1 MYTNRAVKP
10 HIFLDICEIVHKVC
24 KRKPGENAVGGFGLK
39 LSEVQRLL
47 GATLIWGEHCL
58 EREVATACGAD
69 LMSDVLA
76 FTKDGALLL
85 TGLINPQV
93 VRTADVGG
101 LSAIVF
107 VRGKAPSPEAAAMA
121 CELDIPLFSTPHTL
135 FQACGIL
142 YANGLAPCPPLA
154 GKSLEE

>member
-1 MYTNRAVKP
+1 M
-10 HIFLDICEIVHKVC
+10 
-24 KRKPGENAVGGFGLK
+24 GGRSLK
-39 LSEVQRLL
+39 LYEVQRVL
-47 GATLIWGEHCL
+47 GASQICGHHSL

-85 TGLINPQV
+85 TGLTNPQV

-107 VRGKAPSPEAAAMA
+107 VRGKIPSQEATEMA
-121 CELDIPLFSTPHTL
+121 RELDIPLFSTPHTL
-135 FQACGIL
+135 FEACGL
-142 YANGLAPCPPLA
+142 LFANGLKPCPPLV
-154 GKSLEE
+154 GKAVEN

>member
-1 MYTNRAVKP
+1 M
-10 HIFLDICEIVHKVC
+10 
-24 KRKPGENAVGGFGLK
+24 GGSGLK
-39 LSEVQRLL
+39 LFEIQQLL
-47 GATLIWGEHCL
+47 GASQIWGQHCL
-58 EREVATACGAD
+58 DREGATACGAD

-107 VRGKAPSPEAAAMA
+107 VRGKSPSPEAAAMA
-121 CELDIPLFSTPHTL
+121 RELDIPLFSTPHTL

-142 YANGLAPCPPLA
+142 YAQGLAPCPPLA

>member
-1 MYTNRAVKP
+1 MKLYEMQQLISATQ
-10 HIFLDICEIVHKVC
+10 LY
-24 KRKPGENAVGGFGLK
+24 GENWKEL
-39 LSEVQRLL
+39 EVFT
-47 GATLIWGEHCL
+47 G
-58 EREVATACGAD
+58 CGAD

-107 VRGKAPSPEAAAMA
+107 VRGKTPSDEAEVMA
-121 CELDIPLFSTPHTL
+121 RELDIPLFSTPHTL

-142 YANGLAPCPPLA
+142 YSHGMAPCPPLA

>member
-1 MYTNRAVKP
+1 
-10 HIFLDICEIVHKVC
+10 
-24 KRKPGENAVGGFGLK
+24 
-39 LSEVQRLL
+39 
-47 GATLIWGEHCL
+47 
-58 EREVATACGAD
+58 
-69 LMSDVLA
+69 MSDVLA

-107 VRGKAPSPEAAAMA
+107 VRGKSPSPEAAAMA
-121 CELDIPLFSTPHTL
+121 RELDIPLFSTPHTL

-142 YANGLAPCPPLA
+142 YAQGLAPCPPLA

>member
-1 MYTNRAVKP
+1 MLN
-10 HIFLDICEIVHKVC
+10 
-24 KRKPGENAVGGFGLK
+24 GGFILLAVLFQGTEPVNLVGLR
-39 LSEVQRLL
+39 LSNGFNNLMQLTEP
-47 GATLIWGEHCL
+47 LIVGF
-58 EREVATACGAD
+58 
-69 LMSDVLA
+69 LA

-121 CELDIPLFSTPHTL
+121 RELDIPLFSTPHTL

-142 YANGLAPCPPLA
+142 YAQGLAPCPPLA

>member
-1 MYTNRAVKP
+1 M
-10 HIFLDICEIVHKVC
+10 
-24 KRKPGENAVGGFGLK
+24 GGLSLK
-39 LSEVQRLL
+39 LMEVQQLL
-47 GATLIWGEHCL
+47 GATLIFGDHCL
-58 EREVATACGAD
+58 DREVKTACGAD

-85 TGLINPQV
+85 TGLTNPQV

-101 LSAIVF
+101 LTAIIF
-107 VRGKAPSPEAAAMA
+107 VRGKTPSIEAEVMA
-121 CELDIPLFSTPHTL
+121 KELDIPLFSTPHTL

-142 YANGLAPCPPLA
+142 YSQGMAPCPPLA